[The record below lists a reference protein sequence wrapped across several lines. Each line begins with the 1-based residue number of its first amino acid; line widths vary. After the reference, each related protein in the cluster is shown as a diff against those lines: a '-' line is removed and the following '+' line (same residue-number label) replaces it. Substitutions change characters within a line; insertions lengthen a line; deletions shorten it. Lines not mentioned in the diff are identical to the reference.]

1 MRREAASRECRA
13 IFAVLSD
20 FIDGALDVGRCR
32 TLRRHIRGC
41 KPCLE
46 YLESLKWTIRLCQ
59 LYQTGPAPPL
69 PASVRKAFTRTL
81 SQSPL
86 RHSSSR

>member
-1 MRREAASRECRA
+1 MREAASRDCRA

-20 FIDGALDVGRCR
+20 FIDGALDARHCR
-32 TLRRHIRGC
+32 ALRRHIRGC

-46 YLESLKWTIRLCQ
+46 YLDSLKRTIRLCQ
-59 LYQTGPAPPL
+59 LYQTAPAPPL
-69 PASVRKAFTRTL
+69 PASVRKAFTRAL
-81 SQSPL
+81 SHSPL